1 MTANA
6 TQDTLMTELK
16 ANGEPRVKDSPG
28 APKMSERGKIVG
40 HNLLEG
46 CKRRNAQMKFLLKN
60 MREPDLGMMQDPTT
74 VRSLASEFDL
84 EETKEEE
91 WFNSQGITFR
101 ILNSQ
106 GFGRGRHDTDNDPTY
121 MSVAVFMNSIQ
132 DYLPESLRPKRDGY
146 QLWKRQ
152 SFVQTN
158 TFSDETRELLDRM
171 VNWLISMRDKIE
183 DQLTSKYYITGKNHQ
198 LEMLKRRYKDHWSEK
213 VEQEVVADV
222 NQDTTVNVILE
233 DYDGN

>member
-1 MTANA
+1 MT
-6 TQDTLMTELK
+6 DVSIEDVSMTELK
-16 ANGEPRVKDSPG
+16 ANGEPRIKDRPG
-28 APKMSERGKIVG
+28 APKMSERGKITG
-40 HNLLEG
+40 YNLLEG
-46 CKRRNAQMKFLLKN
+46 CKKRNAQMKFLLKN
-60 MREPDLGMMQDPTT
+60 MREPDLGMMQDPTSIG
-74 VRSLASEFDL
+74 SLASEFDL

-121 MSVAVFMNSIQ
+121 MSVAIFMNSIQ
-132 DYLPESLRPKRDGY
+132 DYLPESLRSKRDGY
-146 QLWKRQ
+146 KLWKRQ
-152 SFVQTN
+152 SFVSTN
-158 TFSDETRELLDRM
+158 TFSEETRELLDRM

-222 NQDTTVNVILE
+222 NQDSELKVIIE
-233 DYDGN
+233 DA

>member
-1 MTANA
+1 MTA
-6 TQDTLMTELK
+6 DTMTELK
-16 ANGEPRVKDSPG
+16 ANGEPRVKETPG
-28 APKMSERGKIVG
+28 APKMSERGKITG

-46 CKRRNAQMKFLLKN
+46 SKKRNAQMKFLLKN
-60 MREPDLGMMQDPTT
+60 MREPDLGMMQDPTS
-74 VRSLASEFDL
+74 VRSLASEFDI
-84 EETKEEE
+84 EETKDEE

-132 DYLPESLRPKRDGY
+132 DYLPESLRAKRDGY
-146 QLWKRQ
+146 QLWKRH

-158 TFSDETRELLDRM
+158 IFSDETRELLDQM
-171 VNWLISMRDKIE
+171 VNWLIMMRDKIE

-233 DYDGN
+233 DFEDEH

>member
-6 TQDTLMTELK
+6 MSELK
-16 ANGEPRVKDSPG
+16 ANGQPRVKDTPG
-28 APKMSERGKIVG
+28 APKMSERGKITG
-40 HNLLEG
+40 YNLLEG
-46 CKRRNAQMKFLLKN
+46 SKKRNAQMKFLLKN
-60 MREPDLGMMQDPTT
+60 MREPDLGMMQDPTS

-132 DYLPESLRPKRDGY
+132 DYLPESLRAKRDGY

-183 DQLTSKYYITGKNHQ
+183 DQLTSKYYISGKNHQ

-233 DYDGN
+233 DFDEES

>member
-1 MTANA
+1 MS
-6 TQDTLMTELK
+6 ELK

-28 APKMSERGKIVG
+28 APKMADRGKITG
-40 HNLLEG
+40 HNLIEG
-46 CKRRNAQMKFLLKN
+46 SKKRNAQMKFLLKN

-74 VRSLASEFDL
+74 ARSLTSEFDIID
-84 EETKEEE
+84 TQEEE

-121 MSVAVFMNSIQ
+121 MSVAIFMNSIQ
-132 DYLPESLRPKRDGY
+132 DYLPESLRAKRDGY
-146 QLWKRQ
+146 QLWKRH

-158 TFSDETRELLDRM
+158 IFSDETRELLDQM
-171 VNWLISMRDKIE
+171 VNWLIMMRDKIE

-222 NQDTTVNVILE
+222 SQDTTVNVIFE
-233 DYDGN
+233 DFDEH

>member
-16 ANGEPRVKDSPG
+16 ANGEPRVKDTPG
-28 APKMSERGKIVG
+28 APKMADGGKIVG

-46 CKRRNAQMKFLLKN
+46 CKKRNAQMKFLLKN

-74 VRSLASEFDL
+74 VRSLASEFDI

-121 MSVAVFMNSIQ
+121 MSVAIFMNSIQ
-132 DYLPESLRPKRDGY
+132 DYLPESLRAKRDGY

-158 TFSDETRELLDRM
+158 TFSDETRELLDQM
-171 VNWLISMRDKIE
+171 VNWLIMMRDKIE

-198 LEMLKRRYKDHWSEK
+198 LEMLKRRFKDHWSEK

>member
-1 MTANA
+1 
-6 TQDTLMTELK
+6 MTELK
-16 ANGEPRVKDSPG
+16 ANGDPRIKDTPG
-28 APKMSERGKIVG
+28 APKMSERGKITG
-40 HNLLEG
+40 HNLIDG
-46 CKRRNAQMKFLLKN
+46 CKKRNAQMKFLLKN

-74 VRSLASEFDL
+74 ARSLTSEFDIVD
-84 EETKEEE
+84 TQEEE

-132 DYLPESLRPKRDGY
+132 DYLPESLRAKRDGY

-152 SFVQTN
+152 SFVSTN
-158 TFSDETRELLDRM
+158 TFSEETTELLDRM
-171 VNWLISMRDKIE
+171 VNWLVMMRDKIE
-183 DQLTSKYYITGKNHQ
+183 DQLTSKYYISGKNHQ

-222 NQDTTVNVILE
+222 SQDTTVNVILE
-233 DYDGN
+233 DFDEHPVQTV

>member
-6 TQDTLMTELK
+6 MTELK
-16 ANGEPRVKDSPG
+16 ANGQPRVKDSPG
-28 APKMSERGKIVG
+28 APKMSDGGKITG
-40 HNLLEG
+40 YNLLEG
-46 CKRRNAQMKFLLKN
+46 CKKRNAQMKFLLKN

-74 VRSLASEFDL
+74 VRSLASGFDL

-121 MSVAVFMNSIQ
+121 MSVAIFMNSIQ
-132 DYLPESLRPKRDGY
+132 DYLPESLRAKRDGY

-152 SFVQTN
+152 SFVATN

-171 VNWLISMRDKIE
+171 VNWLITMRDKIE

-233 DYDGN
+233 DFDDEH

>member
-1 MTANA
+1 MS
-6 TQDTLMTELK
+6 ELK
-16 ANGEPRVKDSPG
+16 ANGEPRVKETPG
-28 APKMSERGKIVG
+28 APKMSESGKITG

-46 CKRRNAQMKFLLKN
+46 SKKRNAQMKFLLKN

-74 VRSLASEFDL
+74 TRSLTSEFDI

-101 ILNSQ
+101 ILNTQ

-121 MSVAVFMNSIQ
+121 MSVAIFMNSIQ
-132 DYLPESLRPKRDGY
+132 DYLPESLRAKRDGY
-146 QLWKRQ
+146 QLWKSH

-158 TFSDETRELLDRM
+158 IFSDETRELLDQM
-171 VNWLISMRDKIE
+171 VNWLIMMRDKIE

-222 NQDTTVNVILE
+222 SQDTTVNVILE

>member
-6 TQDTLMTELK
+6 MTELK

-28 APKMSERGKIVG
+28 APKMSERGKITG
-40 HNLLEG
+40 YNLLEG
-46 CKRRNAQMKFLLKN
+46 SKKRNAQMKFLLKN
-60 MREPDLGMMQDPTT
+60 MREPDLGMMQDPTS

-84 EETKEEE
+84 EEIKEEE

-121 MSVAVFMNSIQ
+121 MSVAIFMNSIQ
-132 DYLPESLRPKRDGY
+132 DYLPESLRAKRDGY

-158 TFSDETRELLDRM
+158 TFSDETRELLDQM
-171 VNWLISMRDKIE
+171 VNWLIMMRDKIE

-233 DYDGN
+233 DFDDEH

>member
-1 MTANA
+1 MTADA
-6 TQDTLMTELK
+6 MTELK
-16 ANGEPRVKDSPG
+16 ANGEPRVKETSG

-46 CKRRNAQMKFLLKN
+46 SKKRNAQMKFLLKN
-60 MREPDLGMMQDPTT
+60 MREPDLGMMQDPTS

-84 EETKEEE
+84 EDTKEEE

-121 MSVAVFMNSIQ
+121 MSVAIFMNSIQ
-132 DYLPESLRPKRDGY
+132 DYLPESLRAKRDGY

-158 TFSDETRELLDRM
+158 TFSDETRELLDQM
-171 VNWLISMRDKIE
+171 VNWLIMMRDKIE

-213 VEQEVVADV
+213 IEQSVDSVITGAKSLKIDFGENEEDS
-222 NQDTTVNVILE
+222 TT
-233 DYDGN
+233 D

>member
-1 MTANA
+1 
-6 TQDTLMTELK
+6 MTELK
-16 ANGEPRVKDSPG
+16 ANGDPRIKDTPG

-40 HNLLEG
+40 HNLIDG
-46 CKRRNAQMKFLLKN
+46 CKKRNAQMKFLLKN

-74 VRSLASEFDL
+74 ARSLTSEFDIVD
-84 EETKEEE
+84 TQEEE

-121 MSVAVFMNSIQ
+121 MSVAIFMNSIQ
-132 DYLPESLRPKRDGY
+132 DYLPESLRAKRDGY

-152 SFVQTN
+152 SFVSTN
-158 TFSDETRELLDRM
+158 TFSEETTELLDRM
-171 VNWLISMRDKIE
+171 VNWLIMMRDKIE
-183 DQLTSKYYITGKNHQ
+183 DQLTSKYYISGKNHQ

-222 NQDTTVNVILE
+222 SQDTTVNVILE
-233 DYDGN
+233 DFDEHPVQTV